1 MATYRIN
8 VSKDGGTITAAT
20 YDSCITALTMD
31 TAADPQHIVTNTAAT
46 SGNFVITCDSN
57 VHTNP
62 RECTYTLYYNH
73 SGGMCEHD
81 IHIVQEAAPAPVM
94 PKATLTL
101 LNGTTVT
108 VPCDGDSTLKSSD
121 MTSVADVSQVVSV
134 HVENCV
140 TKIGNYSFI
149 PSLFTNLTS
158 ITMANSVTE
167 IGVSIHGDSYNST
180 KLKSITFSSNLISIG
195 ESAFWGCSKLTNI
208 NLPNG
213 LQTIDND
220 SFRNCSGLTTVV
232 LPDSVKSIGDQC
244 FYNCKNITTFTF
256 GTGFTG
262 VTSFGQSLQGTDAL
276 TKVTCKAITPPKID
290 SFMFCSGP
298 ITQQCHDKFRI
309 YVPRNSVSAYEHANG
324 WSRYYIDDE
333 GF

>member
-57 VHTNP
+57 AHTNP
-62 RECTYTLYYNH
+62 REWTYTLYYNH

-108 VPCDGDSTLKSSD
+108 VPCDGDSTLNSSD

-140 TKIGNYSFI
+140 TKIGDYSFI
-149 PSLFTNLTS
+149 PTLFTNLTS

-167 IGVSIHGDSYNST
+167 IGKSIHGDSYNST

-195 ESAFWGCSKLTNI
+195 ASAFWGCSKLTSI

-213 LQTIDND
+213 LQTIGND
-220 SFRNCSGLTTVV
+220 AFRNCSGLTNVT
-232 LPDSVKSIGDQC
+232 LPDSVTTLGGLS
-244 FYNCKNITTFTF
+244 FFNCAGITEFTF

-262 VTSFGQSLQGTDAL
+262 ITSPGQCLQYTNL
-276 TKVTCKAITPPKID
+276 TKVTCKAVRPPVID
-290 SFMFCSGP
+290 DYMFCPSLSDA
-298 ITQQCHDKFRI
+298 CVDRFRV
-309 YVPRNSVSAYEHANG
+309 YVPRNSVSAYEQANG